1 MLLKLQKD
9 FSALQNKHSH
19 LSLHVGRKAYLVLGA
34 FNKINILLTLVIL
47 ATANRFI
54 SKART
59 VNVNLKFINRCCL
72 GIRLQTW
79 LLIDGS

>member
-9 FSALQNKHSH
+9 FGAVQNKHSH
-19 LSLHVGRKAYLVLGA
+19 LSLRVGRKVYLVLGV
-34 FNKINILLTLVIL
+34 FNKINILLTFVIL
-47 ATANRFI
+47 ETANRLM

-59 VNVNLKFINRCCL
+59 VNVNLKSISRCCL
-72 GIRLQTW
+72 GIRLLTW